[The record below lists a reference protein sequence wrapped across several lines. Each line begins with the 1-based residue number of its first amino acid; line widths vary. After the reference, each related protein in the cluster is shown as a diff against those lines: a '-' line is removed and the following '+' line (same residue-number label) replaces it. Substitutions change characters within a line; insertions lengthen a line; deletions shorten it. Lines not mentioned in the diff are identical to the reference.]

1 MIIKEEIL
9 DELLKG
15 CKNKEEIVGKNGL
28 IKELT
33 KSLIERAL
41 AGELTHHLGHDK
53 YERNEQENRI
63 NYRNGTGSK
72 KVITNHG
79 EIKIETPR
87 DREGTCEP
95 QIIGKRQ
102 RNFKEFDDKII
113 SMYARGMSSRDIQ
126 GHLYDIYGIEVS
138 AEFISNVTDSI
149 VEEVTAWQN
158 RPLDEIYP
166 IVYLDA
172 IRIKTKDNGHIIN
185 KAVYLALGV
194 NIEGN
199 KEALGMWIAK
209 TEGAKFWL
217 QIMTE
222 LKNRGVNDIFIACVD
237 GLTGFEEAINSVYP
251 QTQVQLCIVHM
262 IRNSLKYVPYKDRK
276 KITPDLKAIYTAANS
291 EAARLELEKF
301 KQKWD
306 NKYPTIYEI
315 WNAKWD
321 GIIPF
326 LAYPEYIRKAIYT
339 TNAIESLNH
348 SLRKITKTKGSFSND
363 TAVFKL
369 IYLGLKNA
377 SKKWTMPIRDWKQA
391 LNQFAIIFEGRF
403 PII

>member
-1 MIIKEEIL
+1 M
-9 DELLKG
+9 
-15 CKNKEEIVGKNGL
+15 NV
-28 IKELT
+28 
-33 KSLIERAL
+33 
-41 AGELTHHLGHDK
+41 
-53 YERNEQENRI
+53 
-63 NYRNGTGSK
+63 
-72 KVITNHG
+72 KVIQYIIQLNMLVIFVHFQFVIFVHFLLTF
-79 EIKIETPR
+79 T
-87 DREGTCEP
+87 EGTFEP

-348 SLRKITKTKGSFSND
+348 SLRKITKTKGSFSHD